1 MNAAITPVEQEQFD
15 SLGYFVRPRFFAADR
30 VDRLCTAVDAFV
42 AAEAPFDGRNVWRHP
57 MLAELA
63 MDDATLAI
71 VDILMG
77 TRDYA
82 WHHVHAARHDAGLR
96 GVAWHHDYEQIPQ
109 TNRHHLQVHVLH
121 YLRGL
126 NGSIGDLLL
135 LPGSHRSV
143 MRRDALTFLKT
154 QELPQ
159 CVVVDDLPPGSTIFV
174 HSALV
179 HARRSRPGGEGEPR
193 YFIDNV
199 YMHPAIRWPS
209 YGREGWRDTLTA
221 MAERF
226 SRADHP
232 RLFEPDAFFDIAEGV
247 ARMHGRTGSLAL
259 DLPPADSSASRP
271 VAGAI
276 PIVQ

>member
-1 MNAAITPVEQEQFD
+1 MRSRRGLSRRTDFEPGRSCAHRRIEHLCAAVNAFI
-15 SLGYFVRPRFFAADR
+15 
-30 VDRLCTAVDAFV
+30 

-57 MLAELA
+57 ILAKLA
-63 MDDATLAI
+63 VDDATLAI
-71 VDILMG
+71 VDSLMG
-77 TRDYA
+77 TQNYA
-82 WHHVHAARHDAGLR
+82 WHHVRAARHDPGLR
-96 GVAWHHDYEQIPQ
+96 GIAWHHDYEQIPQ

-121 YLRGL
+121 YLRGP
-126 NGSIGDLLL
+126 NGTIGDLLL

-143 MRRDALTFLKT
+143 MRRDALSFLKT
-154 QELPQ
+154 QEFPQ
-159 CVVVDDLPPGSTIFV
+159 CVVIDELPPGSTIFV

-179 HARRSRPGGEGEPR
+179 HARRSRPGGDGQPR

-209 YGREGWRDTLTA
+209 YGRDGWRDTLTQ
-221 MAERF
+221 MAARYR
-226 SRADHP
+226 RADHP
-232 RLFEPDAFFDIAEGV
+232 RLFDADAFFDIADGV